1 MLILQGNLIIMIN
14 PHVSLSF
21 LRANVKRE
29 RGQKSRDT
37 IFTCVTWNDK
47 MDSFPSHNFKT
58 NTEVVFTTNLTEN
71 GGHSINLQFSEDS
84 SANVLR
90 VNSVSRV

>member
-37 IFTCVTWNDK
+37 IFMCVTWNDK
-47 MDSFPSHNFKT
+47 MDSFPAAMLQQVQKWSSQQILLETEDIVLTCSLVKT
-58 NTEVVFTTNLTEN
+58 
-71 GGHSINLQFSEDS
+71 
-84 SANVLR
+84 VLR
-90 VNSVSRV
+90 MS